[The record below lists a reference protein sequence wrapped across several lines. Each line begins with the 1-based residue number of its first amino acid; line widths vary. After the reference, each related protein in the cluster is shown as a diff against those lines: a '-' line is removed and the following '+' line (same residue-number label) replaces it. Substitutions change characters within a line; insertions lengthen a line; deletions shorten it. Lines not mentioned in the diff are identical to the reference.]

1 MYPWEFVSMQN
12 GISVYKNV
20 ETWEID
26 VVDCYESED

>member
-26 VVDCYESED
+26 VVDCYEPE